1 MEFRILGPLEI
12 EGPAGEI
19 TLGSGKQRAL
29 LALLLLHA
37 NDVVPAGRLIELL
50 WPDAPPAD
58 AAKALQVHVSR
69 LRRALAQA
77 DVIRTRPG
85 GYLLELDAGNFDLP
99 HFEQRAE
106 EARSLLAGGEAE
118 AARQAFGDAL
128 ALWRGAPLAEF
139 ASEPFARPE
148 IGRLEELYLAAIE
161 DRIEADLL
169 LGAHAGLVSELET
182 LVARHP
188 FRERLRAQ
196 LMLALY
202 RCGRQADALQAYRD
216 ARRALAEELGIEP
229 GRPLQE
235 LEQSIL
241 RQDAALDVR
250 TRDAGLRPGRRA
262 AGLLVGRER
271 ELDELLSALE
281 DAAAGRGRLFV
292 VSGESGAGKTRLADA
307 PTSCRCSCSSSS
319 PASSPRCTSRSS
331 GRTSTGPGCLRRSRR
346 SSTTRRTTACGC
358 SRWASPTSRTSS
370 SSRARTG
377 PTPPPS
383 TSRRAAIRA
392 SSGSACA
399 SRLLAH
405 RDDDV
410 GMRCEPGPQ
419 AQLGLHHLSRR
430 AERAD
435 EGDLELVVRQL
446 GGDDGRVHRQ
456 VLDQL
461 SHPACIRQPD
471 SHDSPPARSQWS
483 AGRTPPSILLRESR
497 RASARRLPVALD
509 EQPRERLRA
518 LRGLAVALAGLDD
531 RALHQDVEREREA
544 VDVAEAGLG

>member
-19 TLGSGKQRAL
+19 KLGSGKQRAL
-29 LALLLLHA
+29 LALLLLQA

-99 HFEQRAE
+99 RFEQRAE

-148 IGRLEELYLAAIE
+148 IGRLEELYLAAVE
-161 DRIEADLL
+161 DRIDADLL
-169 LGAHAGLVSELET
+169 LGAHAGLVSELEA

-250 TRDAGLRPGRRA
+250 ARDAGLRPGRRA
-262 AGLLVGRER
+262 AGLLVGRAR
-271 ELDELLSALE
+271 ELGELLSALE
-281 DAAAGRGRLFV
+281 AAAGEDERFALYV
-292 VSGESGAGKTRLADA
+292 EVAAGL
-307 PTSCRCSCSSSS
+307 
-319 PASSPRCTSRSS
+319 
-331 GRTSTGPGCLRRSRR
+331 
-346 SSTTRRTTACGC
+346 
-358 SRWASPTSRTSS
+358 
-370 SSRARTG
+370 
-377 PTPPPS
+377 
-383 TSRRAAIRA
+383 
-392 SSGSACA
+392 
-399 SRLLAH
+399 
-405 RDDDV
+405 
-410 GMRCEPGPQ
+410 
-419 AQLGLHHLSRR
+419 
-430 AERAD
+430 
-435 EGDLELVVRQL
+435 
-446 GGDDGRVHRQ
+446 
-456 VLDQL
+456 
-461 SHPACIRQPD
+461 
-471 SHDSPPARSQWS
+471 
-483 AGRTPPSILLRESR
+483 R
-497 RASARRLPVALD
+497 RASA
-509 EQPRERLRA
+509 EQPLLVVLDDLDRADELSLLLLEFLAGELAEMHVAILGTYVDGPGVPPALAALVDHTAHHRLR
-518 LRGLAVALAGLDD
+518 LQPLGVADVARFLELAGAD
-531 RALHQDVEREREA
+531 RADAAAVHVETGGNPRLVWQR
-544 VDVAEAGLG
+544 VR